1 MYGFYLLII
10 IVTAA
15 FVFGISSLVGDKV
28 FNVGERVKDIYT
40 KEDFDEE
47 SDDGLESNLFDLIES
62 MYDEKE

>member
-10 IVTAA
+10 IVAAA

-40 KEDFDEE
+40 KEDFD
-47 SDDGLESNLFDLIES
+47 G
-62 MYDEKE
+62 EKEKKDIEQEI

>member
-10 IVTAA
+10 IVAAA

-40 KEDFDEE
+40 KEDC
-47 SDDGLESNLFDLIES
+47 DG
-62 MYDEKE
+62 EKEKKDIEQEI